1 MFELVEALR
10 VSSNNGH
17 DFVLCFSKWD
27 WVIQPSL
34 DCPWS
39 WQSENQFPHVLHY
52 FPSLT
57 EFFKENKNGAGNC
70 ATIIYSAI
78 QDFRYSQSIR
88 NRNFFFEMHFLHY
101 LLISSL
107 FLNRAHGHNPNKLQ
121 KSKDLEGHITAKLK
135 LFNISVSYLKISK
148 NIQKN

>member
-27 WVIQPSL
+27 WIIQPSL

-70 ATIIYSAI
+70 VLQLYIQLFRTFVIHKVSEIEIFFLKCIFYTIYSSVV
-78 QDFRYSQSIR
+78 YSLTEPMVITQINSRKARTWKVIS
-88 NRNFFFEMHFLHY
+88 
-101 LLISSL
+101 LL
-107 FLNRAHGHNPNKLQ
+107 N
-121 KSKDLEGHITAKLK
+121 
-135 LFNISVSYLKISK
+135 
-148 NIQKN
+148 

>member
-27 WVIQPSL
+27 WVFQPSL

-78 QDFRYSQSIR
+78 QDFRSSQSIR
-88 NRNFFFEMHFLHY
+88 NRNFFFLKCIFYTIYSSVVYSITESMVITQINSRKARTWKVIS
-101 LLISSL
+101 LL
-107 FLNRAHGHNPNKLQ
+107 N
-121 KSKDLEGHITAKLK
+121 
-135 LFNISVSYLKISK
+135 
-148 NIQKN
+148 